1 MRFDPVPI
9 IKDRL
14 TMREVIERYGFE
26 TDRRNKIICPFHNEK
41 TASMKIYDISYY
53 CFGCHASGDVIKFV
67 KTLFNL
73 SFPETLKKIDVDFN
87 LSLFERVSERKALEL
102 ARKNHKIKKQIQ
114 DKKQEKENLNN
125 KYWDAF
131 DEWKRLADNKIKYAP
146 KTQDEELHPLFIE
159 ALKKLEQQLYLLECI
174 ESEVY
179 EYEHR
184 VS

>member
-41 TASMKIYDISYY
+41 TASMKIYDTSYY

-67 KTLFNL
+67 QTLFNL

-87 LSLFERVSERKALEL
+87 LNVLNCNSFEDLRRSHYQQRMLQAK
-102 ARKNHKIKKQIQ
+102 RDKQNQ
-114 DKKQEKENLNN
+114 KRENAIND
-125 KYWDAF
+125 YWNVF
-131 DEWKRLADNKIKYAP
+131 DEWKRLTDNKVKYAP
-146 KTQDEELHPLFIE
+146 KIQDEELHPLFIE
-159 ALKKLEQQLYLLECI
+159 ALKKITYQEYLLDCAEIERREC
-174 ESEVY
+174 EK
-179 EYEHR
+179 
-184 VS
+184 